1 MQFIDDGASY
11 LAIHESKHEFY
22 KTFIKTYI
30 YPNVPPESLKEVK
43 AVIANYVYM
52 SAKARGLA
60 IGEVMPPLYNE
71 VNMRLWMDNEDFFVE
86 KIRSNLKKTL
96 IFSPYVGVVNFIADR
111 LKARGVGAVVVTG
124 SVIKNR
130 QDRLNEFMHSDMID
144 VLVATHNVAGTGLT
158 LIEASQVFFFGVPFR
173 SAEYDQAANR
183 VYRIGQTSEVY
194 IYKVLLDSSVDKV
207 ANITTRQNDIMEW
220 SRNMSNAY
228 TKGAKEQVE
237 FDYDENDY
245 SISEST
251 AIQRACAQ
259 YDEYNLKPMFGK
271 ETLENEWDDDYDDAY
286 SNDEVEFEESIK
298 RYALPINPAYP
309 NGENM
314 GSVDFSLGSKG
325 YDPRANERYENVKRY
340 SGNIYYAD
348 LSQESMETDRKF
360 GIEVPSTNVVFYYD
374 KITSAICQLQYCE
387 PNSEIVE
394 FYCDPS
400 LRGTGVAKKVM
411 KAAIDI
417 YHPKNISVYSDNYP
431 AIMMYTSM
439 GFAIVGEEP
448 DGTGGVVLHLKWDK
462 ANAIKSREKYFA
474 SVGILEEATL
484 EDKMR
489 LAATRTEPIFI
500 CLFHFSSVLSTLIAA
515 VTKDEYSHATI
526 SFDTS
531 LKNMYSFGK
540 MYPNNPILGSFVHES
555 LYGPTYDKVVKHAVY
570 VVFVT
575 PKEKETI
582 KKNLDWF
589 IRHSDRLRYNYE
601 GLLKSLFKIPDEDGK
616 KKCMYLCSEFVS
628 MMLKTTGRD
637 FISTPSNLVKP
648 NDFQFYP
655 WCYYLGSG
663 KGRNYDRA
671 AVDKKLREIIEKREA
686 GVEAY
691 LESALLESSESTLAV
706 LKDLNNKLNKFEYGL
721 SAHGEKVVKKNTT
734 GKDYDIKYH
743 LASPEQFLKQEGGI
757 CWDFAAYE
765 AHYLKTKFPK
775 IKYTAWYIVFDAMP
789 DYPTHTFL
797 TVKVGD
803 RYILPESSFKRIRG
817 LWEAKNE
824 KDLINFII
832 YSMGQHTK
840 GLLDH
845 DFYLFKYD
853 PTDSKTYGMRAGE
866 FMSYVEKV
874 GTEVRHSYS
883 SSFDVRRAASS
894 TINESATFGEVK
906 AILDRIPKEEHRFLY
921 RNKYVDSP
929 NTRFRE
935 VMYKNPKK
943 KTGGAFLEAYVFPE
957 DPDIAVISIGA
968 EPEARG
974 LGFTDKL
981 VKKALASLKK
991 QGISLVIWR
1000 ADNDNEHSIALAKRC
1015 GFVDKTDRK
1024 KNKDKRRFEMR
1035 LDESSL
1041 VLDESL
1047 IFSKDRIELNLSNWA
1062 PGKNN
1067 ILYVTGLSGS
1077 GKTTYSEELE
1087 KAGEGVIFELDGLF
1101 LCYDSSNRGIIKRLE
1116 REDDDYKYHTPKS
1129 KVTRKQFKRWINSV
1143 IRYMHEDPETK
1154 YIVEGVQIYE
1164 YPGPLVD
1171 FAHDPVVIIGTS
1183 VLKSIYRRIKRA
1195 EGNDR
1200 RNQLR
1205 ELKQMVGY
1213 YLDEH
1218 KMFTHFVKNATTN
1231 ESWEESLP
1239 TDVDGDDAPH
1249 IDGTHKDF
1257 MMTTDPMIGDTW
1269 DEYDDPIT
1277 ETSTLVPLTMSD
1289 GVVIKLRPGNTFY
1302 YTAEDL
1308 RVFVAWLEE
1317 SYAQL
1322 VRMLRT
1328 SEVDA
1333 RAFANL
1339 KIIRAWMTK
1348 FYILA
1353 NPAVAPDN
1361 KDYTQ
1366 IIADNTDKLMRS
1378 YMERCVDMGI
1388 SLDYVNELVEPIFNK
1403 KKEHLENLDIIDLA
1417 NGEQGVIIHL

>member
-1 MQFIDDGASY
+1 MELKARTNATEVLMMSGTPIHATPDEALTALLMIDPMMNLELAKKYKKAFSVDNTSLEKVINARFGIIMYDVPTDVLKLPAKHEMELKVKLDKDEKFFLTNVAVKIAEAYRKHYAELGENAGQFRKDFEKILKNYSSATSDENRMYTQFIDDGASY
-11 LAIHESKHEFY
+11 LSVHESKHEFY
-22 KTFIKTYI
+22 RTFIKTYI

-43 AVIANYVYM
+43 QAVANYAYM

-71 VNMRLWMDNEDFFVE
+71 VNMRLWSDNEDFFVD
-86 KIRSNLKKTL
+86 KIKSNLKKTL
-96 IFSPYVGVVNFIADR
+96 IFSPYVGVVNYIADR
-111 LKARGVGAVVVTG
+111 LKAKGIGTVVITG
-124 SVIKNR
+124 SVVKNR
-130 QDRLNEFMHSDMID
+130 QDRINEFCHSDMID
-144 VLVATHNVAGTGLT
+144 VMVATHNVAGTGLT

-220 SRNMSNAY
+220 SRNMSTAY
-228 TKGAKEQVE
+228 TKGAKTPMEYAFE
-237 FDYDENDY
+237 EE
-245 SISEST
+245 ILSES

-259 YDEYNLKPMFGK
+259 YDEYNLDPFFGK
-271 ETLENEWDDDYDDAY
+271 ESAENQWNSDYDDAY
-286 SNDEVEFEESIK
+286 SDDDVEFDESI
-298 RYALPINPAYP
+298 
-309 NGENM
+309 
-314 GSVDFSLGSKG
+314 
-325 YDPRANERYENVKRY
+325 
-340 SGNIYYAD
+340 
-348 LSQESMETDRKF
+348 
-360 GIEVPSTNVVFYYD
+360 
-374 KITSAICQLQYCE
+374 
-387 PNSEIVE
+387 
-394 FYCDPS
+394 
-400 LRGTGVAKKVM
+400 
-411 KAAIDI
+411 
-417 YHPKNISVYSDNYP
+417 H
-431 AIMMYTSM
+431 
-439 GFAIVGEEP
+439 
-448 DGTGGVVLHLKWDK
+448 
-462 ANAIKSREKYFA
+462 
-474 SVGILEEATL
+474 EATL
-484 EDKMR
+484 EEKML
-489 LAATRTEPIFI
+489 LASKRTEPIFV

-555 LYGPTYDKVVKHAVY
+555 LYGDTYNKVTKHAVY

-575 PKEKETI
+575 PEEKEKI
-582 KKNLDWF
+582 KRNLDWF
-589 IRHSDRLRYNYE
+589 IRHSDKLRYNYE

-628 MMLKTTGRD
+628 MMLKSTGRD

-663 KGRNYDRA
+663 KGRNYNRA
-671 AVDKKLREIIEKREA
+671 AVDKRLREIIEKREA

-691 LESALLESSESTLAV
+691 LESALLESSGTDLAV
-706 LKDLNNKLNKFEYGL
+706 LKELNDKLNKFDYGL
-721 SAHGEKVVKKNTT
+721 SVYGEKVVKKNTT
-734 GKDYDIKYH
+734 SKDYDIKYR
-743 LASPEQFLKQEGGI
+743 LASPEHFLKQEGGI

-775 IKYTAWYIVFDAMP
+775 IKYTAWYIVFDAKP

-797 TVKVGD
+797 TAKVGD
-803 RYILPESSFKRIRG
+803 RYVLPESSFKRIRG
-817 LWEAKNE
+817 LWEAKSE
-824 KDLINFII
+824 KELINFVI

-866 FMSYVEKV
+866 FMEYVEKA
-874 GTEVRHSYS
+874 GTEVRFKYNSD
-883 SSFDVRRAASS
+883 FDVKRAK
-894 TINESATFGEVK
+894 I
-906 AILDRIPKEEHRFLY
+906 
-921 RNKYVDSP
+921 SP
-929 NTRFRE
+929 
-935 VMYKNPKK
+935 
-943 KTGGAFLEAYVFPE
+943 
-957 DPDIAVISIGA
+957 I
-968 EPEARG
+968 
-974 LGFTDKL
+974 
-981 VKKALASLKK
+981 
-991 QGISLVIWR
+991 
-1000 ADNDNEHSIALAKRC
+1000 
-1015 GFVDKTDRK
+1015 
-1024 KNKDKRRFEMR
+1024 
-1035 LDESSL
+1035 
-1041 VLDESL
+1041 DESL
-1047 IFSKDRIELNLSNWA
+1047 IFSKDRLELNLSNWA

-1087 KAGEGVIFELDGLF
+1087 KAGEGVVFELDGIF

-1143 IRYMHEDPETK
+1143 IRYMREDPETK

-1171 FAHDPVVIIGTS
+1171 LAHDPVVIIGTS

-1195 EGNDR
+1195 KGNDR

-1205 ELKQMVGY
+1205 ELRQMVCY

-1218 KMFTHFVKNATTN
+1218 KKFTHFVKNATTN
-1231 ESWEESLP
+1231 ESWEESMP

-1257 MMTTDPMIGDTW
+1257 MMKTDPTIGDIW

-1277 ETSTLVPLTMSD
+1277 ETSTLVPVAMSD
-1289 GVVIKLRPGNTFY
+1289 GVAIKIRPGNTLY

-1308 RVFVAWLEE
+1308 RFFVAWLDE
-1317 SYAQL
+1317 SYHQL
-1322 VRMLRT
+1322 IRMLRT
-1328 SEVDA
+1328 SEIDA
-1333 RAFANL
+1333 RAFANI

-1353 NPAVAPDN
+1353 NPSVDPSN
-1361 KDYTQ
+1361 KEYAQ
-1366 IIADNTDKLMRS
+1366 LIADSTDKLMRS

-1388 SLDYVNELVEPIFNK
+1388 SLKYLNDEVEPIFNV
-1403 KKEHLENLDIIDLA
+1403 KKESLENFDIITFAD
-1417 NGEQGVIIHL
+1417 GEQGILIHI